1 MKVHKGTKKRFKVS
15 SSKKLLAHGCGTAH
29 LLEKKSKPRKNRL
42 KKIKVINQTKY
53 KKICK
58 SLVI

>member
-15 SSKKLLAHGCGTAH
+15 SGKKLLAQGCGISH
-29 LLEKKSKPRKNRL
+29 LMEKKSKARKTRL
-42 KKIKVINQTKY
+42 RKFKVINYTKY